1 MKVKRF
7 LALSMTA
14 LLVAGVLAIPATAAV
29 QLTVRGAA
37 DKSMAYAE
45 HTCDHDPHCVR
56 YGVTNCSRAGLHV
69 VLCRMYLDRETAEQG
84 DYSCTKLVRVSLD
97 TFRDRA
103 VVTGNG
109 DFSCH

>member
-7 LALSMTA
+7 LALSMAA
-14 LLVAGVLAIPATAAV
+14 LVICGVLAIPAAAAV
-29 QLTVRGAA
+29 QLTIRGAA
-37 DKSMAYAE
+37 DKSMVYAQQ
-45 HTCDHDPHCVR
+45 TCDHDPHCVR
-56 YGVTNCSRAGLHV
+56 YGVSNCSREGLHV
-69 VLCRMYLDRETAEQG
+69 VLCRMYLDRETAGQG

-109 DFSCH
+109 DFSCN